1 MMSPCCGL
9 GESLPGVCT
18 PGKKDRYPCGGILWS
33 PDIFFMQSAGLTFI
47 MSQSQCAICP
57 GLSLTQ
63 TRTRE
68 VVLDLFGPG
77 TWRVCHS

>member
-1 MMSPCCGL
+1 
-9 GESLPGVCT
+9 
-18 PGKKDRYPCGGILWS
+18 
-33 PDIFFMQSAGLTFI
+33 MQSAGLTFI

-77 TWRVCHS
+77 TWRVPFMMAAGRFLGEDGSGKRCCRERGNGKKRFHVEFLD